1 MLLKCV
7 CFASTCFPL
16 AYRFAWRRAEIFEL
30 GFRNASRNPCFFKNG
45 NQGPIQRACGGPT
58 PEIWSK
64 KSRFSLGGA
73 LYIGFEAA
81 WCFGLIFRFVVHLWS
96 LKKVA
101 EGNFLSK
108 RLKYVSMGECLQI
121 WALYLWHFHVGACT
135 FSKIWIIFANFLS
148 ERFVCHVCLHMHFD
162 VFFEGSIRRR
172 MKKMW
177 RKMGTNQHSNLLI
190 WLSKPLYRDWGAFVF
205 VNFSLNFFRKNFGA
219 IPNFFLL

>member
-1 MLLKCV
+1 MCV
-7 CFASTCFPL
+7 LRQRAFPL
-16 AYRFAWRRAEIFEL
+16 PTGLRGVVPKFLSLDFEMPPETL
-30 GFRNASRNPCFFKNG
+30 VFFKNG

-162 VFFEGSIRRR
+162 VFF
-172 MKKMW
+172 
-177 RKMGTNQHSNLLI
+177 
-190 WLSKPLYRDWGAFVF
+190 WG
-205 VNFSLNFFRKNFGA
+205 
-219 IPNFFLL
+219 